1 MSQQRGRARGGP
13 PGGGGGDRGR
23 RGGDRGGSPHRG
35 GDRGGS
41 PYRGSGDRGG
51 SPYRGGPPSR
61 GGRGGF
67 GGDAPLIFNPGGPP
81 AQIDPNTSASNELI
95 KRIRGARPGP
105 ERPSRPG
112 YGTAGVAVVLRAN
125 FFALEFTKDKIFEYV
140 VKISP
145 EPKSQK
151 ARVKRR
157 VFALFEQSAAVQPYA
172 NQFAHDGVQR
182 LFASQE
188 LPLPL
193 QGNVVFYEEGEKQ
206 PPKNAD
212 RYEVE
217 VTFLREL
224 STAPLRQ

>member
-13 PGGGGGDRGR
+13 PGDRGR
-23 RGGDRGGSPHRG
+23 RGSDRGGSPHRG
-35 GDRGGS
+35 SDRGGS

-51 SPYRGGPPSR
+51 PPSR
-61 GGRGGF
+61 GGRGGY

-81 AQIDPNTSASNELI
+81 AQVDPNTSASNELI
-95 KRIRGARPGP
+95 ARIRGARPGP

-112 YGTAGVAVVLRAN
+112 YGNAGVEVVLRAN

-140 VKISP
+140 VKIEP

-182 LFASQE
+182 LFASRE
-188 LPLPL
+188 LPQPL
-193 QGNVVFYEEGEKQ
+193 QGNVVFYEEGERQ
-206 PPKNAD
+206 PPRDAD
-212 RYEVE
+212 RYSVE